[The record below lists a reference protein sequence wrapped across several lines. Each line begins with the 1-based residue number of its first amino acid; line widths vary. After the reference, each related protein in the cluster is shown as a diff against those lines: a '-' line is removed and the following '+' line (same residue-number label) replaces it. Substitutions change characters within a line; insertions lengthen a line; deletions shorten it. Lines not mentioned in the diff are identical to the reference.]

1 MAICECGH
9 SRDLHGYG
17 EDTGCMRAGC
27 NCRKYRKRK
36 REFGGEE
43 GIDL

>member
-1 MAICECGH
+1 
-9 SRDLHGYG
+9 
-17 EDTGCMRAGC
+17 MRAGC